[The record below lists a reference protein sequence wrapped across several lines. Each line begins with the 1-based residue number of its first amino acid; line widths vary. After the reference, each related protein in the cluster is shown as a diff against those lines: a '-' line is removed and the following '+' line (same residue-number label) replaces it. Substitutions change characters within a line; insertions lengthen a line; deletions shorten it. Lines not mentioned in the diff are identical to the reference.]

1 VKRRAKPQVI
11 ATNQFSPALQGRD
24 TTNAQ
29 INPEYNSIPRIP
41 FIQRFR
47 VLLAKPA
54 KPRLKILLLSQTC
67 EGSKASGNQGRKF
80 PFAMANLGGTV
91 CQIASPAMKKA
102 SRKSG
107 KSRVWTH

>member
-11 ATNQFSPALQGRD
+11 ATNQFSPALRGRD
-24 TTNAQ
+24 KTNAQ

-54 KPRLKILLLSQTC
+54 KPRLKILLLAQTC
-67 EGSKASGNQGRKF
+67 EGSKASGNQDRKF
-80 PFAMANLGGTV
+80 PFAVANLGGTV
-91 CQIASPAMKKA
+91 CQIASPAIKKM
-102 SRKSG
+102 SQKSAQT
-107 KSRVWTH
+107 RAWTH